1 MIETE
6 GSFYRLPDHLSIFT
20 AELFAIKMAIEKISL
35 YLPGKFAIFCDSLSV
50 LMALRSAKMSH
61 YLIGEI
67 LNQISNMVDYNFLF
81 VWCPGHS
88 GIKQND
94 LVDILA
100 KSGTALNHITNIKE
114 SLVERNTK
122 VRRDC
127 MKRWQREWDEVSVL
141 LHDLKPILGR
151 WVCSSRNNRREEV
164 VLCRMRLDTC
174 LFSVKHHFFG
184 SA

>member
-1 MIETE
+1 
-6 GSFYRLPDHLSIFT
+6 
-20 AELFAIKMAIEKISL
+20 
-35 YLPGKFAIFCDSLSV
+35 
-50 LMALRSAKMSH
+50 
-61 YLIGEI
+61 
-67 LNQISNMVDYNFLF
+67 MVDYNFLF

-122 VRRDC
+122 VRKDC
-127 MKRWQREWDEVSVL
+127 VKRWQREWDEVSVP

-151 WVCSSRNNRREEV
+151 WISSSRNNRREEV

-174 LFSVKHHFFG
+174 LFSVKHHFDG
-184 SA
+184 SARAECNTCNVEMTVKHIIIECPKFNVNRRLLMDNHNYNLNQILGDEYNHDKLFKFVRDIGYYNIM